1 MPTEIHPANTGIWRF
16 ADWKKGEGFSKKCA
30 KACAPA
36 QLLAYGLEAFKN
48 VAFSAHGQFLVRI
61 FLRIK
66 AVSYQALISV
76 KYFVSS
82 SFLLIRPSLMVRPIQ
97 QGPNA

>member
-1 MPTEIHPANTGIWRF
+1 MPTENYPANTDTWRF
-16 ADWKKGEGFSKKCA
+16 ADWKKGKGFSKKCA
-30 KACAPA
+30 KTCAPA
-36 QLLAYGLEAFKN
+36 QLLAYWLEAFKT
-48 VAFSAHGQFLVRI
+48 VAFSADGQFGVRI

-66 AVSYQALISV
+66 AMSYQALISV